1 MSKSQFF
8 DAAESGDI
16 PRLTSILAS
25 NSTVLNAKDERW
37 YDGTAL
43 MLSSWKGHTEIAHIL
58 VQHKASLDLQMKNG
72 GTALTLSSEKGHTE
86 IAHILVQH
94 KASLDLQTKNGFT
107 ALMCSSQEGHTEI
120 AHILVQHKA
129 SLDLQM
135 KDGTTALILAAYHG
149 HLEIASWLML
159 NGADLE
165 LRQKD
170 SWRVVGNDARAWAE
184 ERGHTD
190 IVTLIEK
197 EDRWRRRRFWVMFST
212 AFRNAAATEPIV
224 SPAMDM
230 ALSLEW
236 VTRIVAGYL

>member
-43 MLSSWKGHTEIAHIL
+43 MLSSFKGHTEIARIL
-58 VQHKASLDLQMKNG
+58 VQHKASLDIQ
-72 GTALTLSSEKGHTE
+72 S
-86 IAHILVQH
+86 
-94 KASLDLQTKNGFT
+94 
-107 ALMCSSQEGHTEI
+107 
-120 AHILVQHKA
+120 
-129 SLDLQM
+129 
-135 KDGTTALILAAYHG
+135 KDGWTALIVAAYHG
-149 HLEIASWLML
+149 HLEIASLLML

-165 LRQKD
+165 LRDKE
-170 SWRVVGNDARAWAE
+170 GKDARAWAE

-212 AFRNAAATEPIV
+212 AFRNAAATEPIG